1 MAVATVTIYYKG
13 QTIMIKNITPGTGL
27 SISGNYTNWPSFYNT
42 VSGTGN
48 NLLGQL
54 RYNGSSQNM
63 EVYDGT
69 NWLAISSSYPTID
82 LAPHVQAVV
91 SWAQTKM
98 AEESRLKALAAKH
111 PAVADAVAALAKAE
125 EQVQVVAA
133 LVDNV

>member
-1 MAVATVTIYYKG
+1 MAMATCTIYYKG
-13 QTIMIKNITPGTGL
+13 QTIMIKNITTGSGL
-27 SISGNYTNWPSFYNT
+27 QVNGNYSNWPSFYNT

-69 NWLAISSSYPTID
+69 SWLTMTGSYPTID

-91 SWAQTKM
+91 AWAQIKM
-98 AEESRLKALAAKH
+98 AEESRLKALAATH
-111 PAVADAVAALAKAE
+111 PSVADALAAVEKAQ
-125 EQVQVVAA
+125 EQLEVVAT
-133 LVDNV
+133 LVTV

>member
-1 MAVATVTIYYKG
+1 
-13 QTIMIKNITPGTGL
+13 MIKNITPGTGL
-27 SISGNYTNWPSFYNT
+27 NVSGNYSNWPSFYNT

-54 RYNGSSQNM
+54 RYNGSSQNL

-69 NWLAISSSYPTID
+69 NWITITSSYPTID

-98 AEESRLKALAAKH
+98 AEESRLRELATEH
-111 PAVADAVAALAKAE
+111 PAVADALAALTHAQ
-125 EQVQVVAA
+125 EQVEIVAA
-133 LVDNV
+133 LVDTK